1 MKKVLSIGLSICMAA
16 ALFGCSSGA
25 GRDTAP
31 QTTASA
37 EADTTKAA
45 GEEAE
50 NAESAS
56 GDTTAAETKAEASI
70 DDYVYD
76 GDPIEIHLGDINS
89 QFPLNLAYNLGYLQE
104 EFEGSNVTFTMDY
117 FQNGPAISEAF
128 ASGDL
133 DFAEFGEQAAIAGI
147 SADYGYKII
156 GRNCDTETMYPLV
169 VNKDITDAEG
179 LKGAKVAVSVG
190 TSAHY
195 LLLTYLH
202 SLGLSEDDIELV
214 NTNDTVTLLASGEVQ
229 GAADQLAKFSSMIDA
244 GDVHVLADGAVSE
257 TCQISAFVGRTE
269 FCEKY
274 PEITA
279 KVLKVVQRVD
289 DWMAESE
296 DNQKKAFTTLAEITQ
311 REETWFSTMY
321 SGSNFGINLTE
332 QDLRV
337 LGEVLEFMKSND
349 LLSNPDIT
357 MDDILELKYLE
368 MSGYR

>member
-1 MKKVLSIGLSICMAA
+1 MKKLLALVLSLCMAA
-16 ALFGCSSGA
+16 SLAACGSTPQS
-25 GRDTAP
+25 P
-31 QTTASA
+31 QTSAPETQAPVTQAPETQPA
-37 EADTTKAA
+37 EAV
-45 GEEAE
+45 
-50 NAESAS
+50 SL
-56 GDTTAAETKAEASI
+56 

-76 GDPIEIHLGDINS
+76 GEPLEIHLGDINS

-104 EFEGSNVTFTMDY
+104 EFEGSNVTFTLDY

-133 DFAEFGEQAAIAGI
+133 DFAEFGEQAAISGI

-169 VNKDITDAEG
+169 VSKDITSVDE
-179 LKGAKVAVSVG
+179 LKGAKIAVSVG

-195 LLLTYLH
+195 LMLSYLNSMGLT
-202 SLGLSEDDIELV
+202 ENDIELV
-214 NTNDTVTLLASGEVQ
+214 NTSDTVTLLASGEVD
-229 GAADQLAKFSSMIDA
+229 GAADQLAKFNSMIDA
-244 GDVHVLADGAVSE
+244 GDVYVFADGTASQ

-279 KVLKVVQRVD
+279 KVLRAVQRVD

-296 DNQKKAFTTLAEITQ
+296 ANQQEAFDLLSGITQ
-311 REETWFSTMY
+311 REVTWFSTMY
-321 SGSNFGINLTE
+321 GGSNFGINLTD

-337 LGEVLEFMKSND
+337 LDEVLDFMKENE
-349 LLSNPDIT
+349 LLSNPEIT
-357 MDDILELKYLE
+357 MDDVLDLTYLQVA
-368 MSGYR
+368 GYR

>member
-1 MKKVLSIGLSICMAA
+1 MKKLLALALSLCMAA
-16 ALFGCSSGA
+16 SLAACGSNPQS
-25 GRDTAP
+25 P
-31 QTTASA
+31 QTSAPETQAPATQAPETQPA
-37 EADTTKAA
+37 EAV
-45 GEEAE
+45 
-50 NAESAS
+50 SL
-56 GDTTAAETKAEASI
+56 

-76 GDPIEIHLGDINS
+76 GEPLEIHLGDINS

-104 EFEGSNVTFTMDY
+104 EFEGSNVTFTLDY

-133 DFAEFGEQAAIAGI
+133 DFAEFGEQAAISGI

-169 VNKDITDAEG
+169 VSKDITSVDE
-179 LKGAKVAVSVG
+179 LKGAKIAVSVG

-195 LLLTYLH
+195 LMLSYLNSMGLT
-202 SLGLSEDDIELV
+202 ENDIELV
-214 NTNDTVTLLASGEVQ
+214 NTSDTVTLLASGEVD
-229 GAADQLAKFSSMIDA
+229 GAADQLAKFNSMIDA
-244 GDVHVLADGAVSE
+244 GDVYVFADGTASQ

-279 KVLKVVQRVD
+279 KVLRAVQRVD

-296 DNQKKAFTTLAEITQ
+296 ANQQEAFDLLSGITQ
-311 REETWFSTMY
+311 REVTWFSTMY
-321 SGSNFGINLTE
+321 GGSNFGINLTE

-337 LGEVLEFMKSND
+337 LDEVLDFMKENE
-349 LLSNPDIT
+349 LLSNPEIT
-357 MDDILELKYLE
+357 MDDVLDLTYLQVA
-368 MSGYR
+368 GYR

>member
-1 MKKVLSIGLSICMAA
+1 MKKVLAIGLSLCMAA
-16 ALFGCSSGA
+16 SLAGCGSGA
-25 GRDTAP
+25 AKETAA
-31 QTTASA
+31 ASA
-37 EADTTKAA
+37 AAETKV
-45 GEEAE
+45 E
-50 NAESAS
+50 
-56 GDTTAAETKAEASI
+56 TAAETTEAAKAETTAAQEKASV

-76 GDPIEIHLGDINS
+76 GEPLEIHLGDINS

-104 EFEGSNVTFTMDY
+104 EFEGSNVTFTLDY

-179 LKGAKVAVSVG
+179 LKGKKIAVSVG

-195 LLLTYLH
+195 LLLTYLQ
-202 SLGLSEDDIELV
+202 SLGLTEDDIELV

-229 GAADQLAKFSSMIDA
+229 GAADQLAKFNSMLDA
-244 GDVHVLADGAVSE
+244 GDVHVLADGTASG

-274 PEITA
+274 PEVTA
-279 KVLKVVQRVD
+279 KILKTVQRVD

-296 DNQKKAFTTLAEITQ
+296 ENQKQAFQMLAEITQ
-311 REETWFSTMY
+311 REENWFSTMY
-321 SGSNFGINLTE
+321 GGSNFGINLTE
-332 QDLRV
+332 QDEKV
-337 LGEVLEFMKSND
+337 LTEVLDFMKKND
-349 LLSNPDIT
+349 LLSNPDLT
-357 MDDILELKYLE
+357 MDDVLDLTYLE
-368 MSGYR
+368 VAGYR